1 MSENIFLY
9 LAIIFVAAYATKL
22 LTNKIKVPEVTG
34 FVILGVIL
42 GVSAVNLLTPEML
55 DRFSSL
61 STIALGMIAF
71 TIGVELKADVIKSLG
86 KSIFTIVTCES
97 IGAFLVVTLVLRFLY
112 HADLNTTLLLGAV
125 ASATA
130 PAATVAVIR
139 QYKSKGPLT
148 STILAVVGLDDAAA
162 LIIYVFIEGF
172 VSSRILGTAISIP
185 LMILGAFIAI
195 LEAFAIGIVAAII
208 YVLILKKIKNNE
220 QIMLLLVAFI
230 MGLLGISEIL
240 GVSELLATMAFG
252 AVLVNTAPVLSKKS
266 TNIITSFSPV
276 FITAFFILGGAHLDI
291 SLIKNIGILGLWYF
305 VARSIGKTGGATL
318 GANIGKAPKTVRNL
332 VGFALL
338 PQVGVALALALAIN
352 KEFTLPQYGEAGV
365 TLAKIVINVLLF
377 TTIITEIVG
386 PLMTRYALKKAGEVD
401 RADTN

>member
-1 MSENIFLY
+1 MEGQIFLY
-9 LAIIFVAAYATKL
+9 LAAIFIAAYATKVGV
-22 LTNKIKVPEVTG
+22 NKIKVPEVTG
-34 FVILGVIL
+34 FVLLGVIL

-55 DRFSSL
+55 IKFSPI

-71 TIGVELKADVIKSLG
+71 TIGIELKVDVIKSLG
-86 KSIFTIVTCES
+86 KSIFSIVLFES
-97 IGAFLVVTLVLRFLY
+97 IGAFTVVFIVLNYIY
-112 HADLNTTLLLGAV
+112 HAELNTSLLLGAV

-139 QYKSKGPLT
+139 QYKAKGPLT

-172 VSSRILGTAISIP
+172 VSSRLLGTSIAIPTMLLSA
-185 LMILGAFIAI
+185 LLAI
-195 LEAFAIGIVAAII
+195 LEAFAIGIVAAIF
-208 YVLILKKIKNNE
+208 YVIILKKVKNND

-230 MGLLGISEIL
+230 LGLIGISEYI

-252 AVLVNTAPVLSKKS
+252 AVIVNTSPVLSKKS
-266 TNIITSFSPV
+266 ASIVTNLSPI
-276 FITAFFILGGAHLDI
+276 FITAFFILGGANLNI
-291 SLIKNIGILGLWYF
+291 ALIKQIGVLGIFYF
-305 VARSIGKTGGATL
+305 FARSIGKTGGASL
-318 GANIGKAPKTVRNL
+318 GAKIGKAPKTVRSL

-352 KEFTLPQYGEAGV
+352 KEFTLPKYGNAGS
-365 TLAKIVINVLLF
+365 TMATIVINVLLF

-386 PLMTRYALKKAGEVD
+386 PLLTRYALKKAGEVNVSKND
-401 RADTN
+401 

>member
-1 MSENIFLY
+1 MEGQIFLY
-9 LAIIFVAAYATKL
+9 LAAIFIAAYATKVGV
-22 LTNKIKVPEVTG
+22 NKIKVPEVTG
-34 FVILGVIL
+34 FVLLGVIL

-55 DRFSSL
+55 NKFSPI

-71 TIGVELKADVIKSLG
+71 TIGIELKVDVIKSLG
-86 KSIFTIVTCES
+86 KSIFSIVLCES
-97 IGAFLVVTLVLRFLY
+97 LGAFTVVFIVLNYIY
-112 HADLNTTLLLGAV
+112 HAELNTSLLLGAV

-139 QYKSKGPLT
+139 QYKAKGPLT

-172 VSSRILGTAISIP
+172 VSSRLLGTSIAIPTMLLSA
-185 LMILGAFIAI
+185 LLAI
-195 LEAFAIGIVAAII
+195 LEAFAIGIVAAIF
-208 YVLILKKIKNNE
+208 YVLILKKVKNND

-230 MGLLGISEIL
+230 LGLIGISEYI

-252 AVLVNTAPVLSKKS
+252 AVIVNTSPVLSKKS
-266 TNIITSFSPV
+266 ASIVTNLSPI
-276 FITAFFILGGAHLDI
+276 FITAFFILGGANLNI
-291 SLIKNIGILGLWYF
+291 ALIKQIGLLGIFYF
-305 VARSIGKTGGATL
+305 FARSIGKTGGASL
-318 GANIGKAPKTVRNL
+318 GAKIGKAPKTVRSL

-352 KEFTLPQYGEAGV
+352 KEFTLPKYGNAGS
-365 TLAKIVINVLLF
+365 TMATIVINVLLF

-386 PLMTRYALKKAGEVD
+386 PLLTRYALKKAGEVNVSKND
-401 RADTN
+401 